1 MRIRR
6 AKPGDAEAVSDVL
19 IASITGLCEAD
30 HGGIPAN
37 IKRWT
42 ANKAPGIV
50 AGWIKDPA
58 STFLVAEEDGEI
70 VCVGAF
76 RGAEILLNYV
86 RPAARFSGASKAML
100 AHMEGEMRKQGIVE
114 ARLTSTA
121 TAHRFYRSA
130 GWTDE
135 GEHGKAIDFAKAQ
148 PMSKRLS

>member
-6 AKPGDAEAVSDVL
+6 AEPCDAEAVSDVL
-19 IASITGLCEAD
+19 IASIIGLCGAD

-42 ANKAPGIV
+42 ANKAPGTV
-50 AGWIKDPA
+50 EEWIKDPA
-58 STFLVAEEDGEI
+58 STLLVAEEDGEI

-100 AHMEGEMRKQGIVE
+100 AHMEREMRKQGIVE

-130 GWTDE
+130 GWTYE
-135 GEHGKAIDFAKAQ
+135 GEQAKAIDGPQAL